1 MKGIKC
7 VRRHFS
13 HNAGITWYFY
23 HLYLC
28 ICIFLVSEDLNT
40 FLLLKSPPLIRDH
53 PQCGSHIPPLYIF
66 FLIFIICRGMR
77 ENNLTTPSSAIHK
90 NPLHMTNVRRW
101 THKAEA
107 SYLYVCKFLQ
117 VLSNDTWDPSVSY
130 MWICCHPKL
139 KICFQKVFTRRS
151 LVSGKSQRPALSF
164 LLGVT
169 LHLREGG
176 KHLRRISNKFASS

>member
-1 MKGIKC
+1 MLIREK
-7 VRRHFS
+7 
-13 HNAGITWYFY
+13 T
-23 HLYLC
+23 
-28 ICIFLVSEDLNT
+28 T
-40 FLLLKSPPLIRDH
+40 FLSRISKYASGERIEGIFCLPTSAALS
-53 PQCGSHIPPLYIF
+53 SYHIITPPLYIF
-66 FLIFIICRGMR
+66 FLILFICRGMR
-77 ENNLTTPSSAIHK
+77 ENNFPTHSSAIHK
-90 NPLHMTNVRRW
+90 NPLHVTNVRRW